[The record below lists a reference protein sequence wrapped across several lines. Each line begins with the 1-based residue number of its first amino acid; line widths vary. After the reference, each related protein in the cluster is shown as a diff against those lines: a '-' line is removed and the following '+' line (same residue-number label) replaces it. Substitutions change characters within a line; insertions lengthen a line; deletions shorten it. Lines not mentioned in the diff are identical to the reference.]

1 LLCLKFK
8 NVINLLDIKYILWST
23 VIKGCYRILFYFQV
37 EEDCFSRRLIP
48 PSLPPAPPDI
58 SEQELRRRYIVDDI
72 VRSENSYLATLHR
85 LVNVSY

>member
-1 LLCLKFK
+1 MLYNQL
-8 NVINLLDIKYILWST
+8 I
-23 VIKGCYRILFYFQV
+23 VIKTFIFQV

-85 LVNVSY
+85 LVNVSYLIESCIYII

>member
-1 LLCLKFK
+1 MSFHIVKSYSSLHVKF
-8 NVINLLDIKYILWST
+8 LY
-23 VIKGCYRILFYFQV
+23 CFQV

-85 LVNVSY
+85 LVNVCHLLI